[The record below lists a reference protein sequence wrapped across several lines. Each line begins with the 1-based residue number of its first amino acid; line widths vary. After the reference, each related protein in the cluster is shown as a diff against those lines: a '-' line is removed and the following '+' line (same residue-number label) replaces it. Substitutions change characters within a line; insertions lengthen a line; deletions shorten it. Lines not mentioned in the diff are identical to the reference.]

1 MTWLAVLYKSRYFP
15 YVFDFQSPRSGAPFK
30 KVEREG
36 KAVVRFPV
44 MFSAASELSLKETF
58 QNMLIWKTSRSKQTD
73 SLEAS
78 RSKNRDIFSIIL
90 TPDRIPK
97 FFIPSLEVDH
107 SAFQPAETGEGVQE
121 TSPRSRP
128 SGEVIRRPRRVRSS
142 PEISLRKDFHN
153 EGIRYGFSSLE
164 LGAHSDRVTQAALS
178 LPHLAK
184 ITTPYGFL
192 TLGESPK
199 VHRKESLF
207 FEYESTEFQLFV
219 PKKTLPSVSQAW
231 SPSRSLE
238 ISSDKGSKA
247 KGCPN
252 KHQKKL
258 FQLLMKKHLPSIRK
272 LRSNHTSEDRFVI
285 QSELLMSCPSASLQC
300 NLRVQ

>member
-1 MTWLAVLYKSRYFP
+1 MA
-15 YVFDFQSPRSGAPFK
+15 
-30 KVEREG
+30 
-36 KAVVRFPV
+36 RFPV
-44 MFSAASELSLKETF
+44 MFPAASELSLKGTF
-58 QNMLIWKTSRSKQTD
+58 QSMLTWKTSRNRRAD
-73 SLEAS
+73 SPEAS
-78 RSKNRDIFSIIL
+78 RSKNRDIFSFIL

-97 FFIPSLEVDH
+97 FCIPSLEVDH

-121 TSPRSRP
+121 TSPRGRP
-128 SGEVIRRPRRVRSS
+128 SEEAIRRPRRVRSS
-142 PEISLRKDFHN
+142 PEISLKKEFHN
-153 EGIRYGFSSLE
+153 EGIRCERDASFFSLE
-164 LGAHSDRVTQAALS
+164 LGAHSDPGTQAALS

-192 TLGESPK
+192 TLGECPK

-207 FEYESTEFQLFV
+207 FEFESTEFQLFV
-219 PKKTLPSVSQAW
+219 PKQTLPSVSQAW
-231 SPSRSLE
+231 NPSRSLE
-238 ISSDKGSKA
+238 ISSDKGLKA

-272 LRSNHTSEDRFVI
+272 LRSNHASQERFVI

-300 NLRVQ
+300 NPRVQ